1 MKRKSLAVTLAMM
14 VLAGIALA
22 QAAATAGAAPPAI
35 RILAPKSGD
44 KLTQTAITVNFQLE
58 NPGLAASGF
67 PNFSIQLDS
76 RDPVVTAQTSQNFT
90 GLTPG
95 THLVVVHLVDANNT
109 PIPGSR
115 AETQFTVAPPAV
127 QPQPAPPPG
136 AQAKA
141 ELPQKD
147 DAAISDR
154 GEPLPAASTALPL
167 LSLIGFGAL
176 LGGVLSAMRTR

>member
-1 MKRKSLAVTLAMM
+1 MKRKSLAVILTVM
-14 VLAGIALA
+14 VLAGIAMA
-22 QAAATAGAAPPAI
+22 QAATTAGAAPPAI

-44 KLTQTAITVNFQLE
+44 NLSQSAVTVQFQLD
-58 NPGLAASGF
+58 NPGLAAGGF

-90 GLTPG
+90 GLNARP
-95 THLVVVHLVDANNT
+95 HVVVVQLVDANNT
-109 PIPGSR
+109 PIPGTR

-127 QPQPAPPPG
+127 QPQPARPPG
-136 AQAKA
+136 EQVKT

-147 DAAISDR
+147 DAAISDH